1 MQNFDPRNR
10 SQCPIEAAD
19 NALRLLQLLRE
30 GGKLR
35 LKDAAAELGFA
46 PSTAHHLLA
55 MLVYRGFVVQDEFKN
70 YVPSVAIGV
79 GPARLGWSL
88 KLRDLARPHTE
99 LLAANHGNLSNT
111 RAVAVTG
118 SLSKI
123 PGWAAGRG
131 TITNTHSP
139 RLDLGW
145 LQSEDRLALG
155 PPTHHCGGG
164 ALCAG
169 NITEPAILNFLVLHS
184 SQNGCHP
191 HAPL

>member
-1 MQNFDPRNR
+1 MVAHFTAKLQRDSAMQNFDLRNR

-55 MLVYRGFVVQDEFKN
+55 MLVYRGFVVKDEFKN

-88 KLRDLARPHTE
+88 KLRDLARPP
-99 LLAANHGNLSNT
+99 HGT
-111 RAVAVTG
+111 PCRPPRQPFQR
-118 SLSKI
+118 
-123 PGWAAGRG
+123 PGRSRHRQP
-131 TITNTHSP
+131 IENP
-139 RLDLGW
+139 RLGSRPRHYHEHP
-145 LQSEDRLALG
+145 Q
-155 PPTHHCGGG
+155 PP
-164 ALCAG
+164 AW
-169 NITEPAILNFLVLHS
+169 I
-184 SQNGCHP
+184 
-191 HAPL
+191 